1 MVFFLNDF
9 VNFSHFIDIF
19 FLWNIFDLW
28 AGWNFFPSVK
38 KNKKIN
44 MNLIPMSTTTSLDI
58 KKHFAF
64 LSVGRIWTEQKK
76 TVGNDLKQ

>member
-1 MVFFLNDF
+1 
-9 VNFSHFIDIF
+9 
-19 FLWNIFDLW
+19 
-28 AGWNFFPSVK
+28 
-38 KNKKIN
+38 